1 MLVALASIGLGLVCA
16 ALFGYF
22 LIRGIKRSLSEA
34 LTASNAVAQGDLTH
48 PIKVRG
54 RDEIADLL
62 RRLNR
67 ERGVTMVVATH
78 DLHLAARLCDH
89 LVLIRDGRVLA
100 QGTPATTITPDTLRA
115 LYGVDADV
123 VHDHAT
129 AHVTVVPRTR
139 VH

>member
-1 MLVALASIGLGLVCA
+1 MTQWIILWIAAAVLFLLIDMVWLLWLGRSFYVNEIG
-16 ALFGYF
+16 
-22 LIRGIKRSLSEA
+22 
-34 LTASNAVAQGDLTH
+34 
-48 PIKVRG
+48 
-54 RDEIADLL
+54 DLL

-100 QGTPATTITPDTLRA
+100 HGTPASTITPDTLRA